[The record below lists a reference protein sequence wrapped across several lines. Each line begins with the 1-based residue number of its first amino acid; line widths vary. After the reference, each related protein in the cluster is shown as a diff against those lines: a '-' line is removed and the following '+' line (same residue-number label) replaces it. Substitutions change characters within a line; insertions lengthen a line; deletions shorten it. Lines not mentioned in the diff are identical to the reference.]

1 MTPTF
6 ENFPEILEKAGFPN
20 TVMRHAADYLDL
32 TKPNMA
38 ALNYTAAVRT
48 CGGAASTLPE
58 SHHNLQV
65 KTNSSEN
72 RPNPHGNLFSCHV
85 AGAIMCWRERRLK
98 LMLSQPWSRF
108 LVARHSTIPQIF
120 IDRNEIDQVWANS
133 SKHSARA
140 LMAAYLWERSRALV
154 LLELIKI
161 GRTVLWR
168 FTFLS
173 HSLKFQHDGC
183 FPKDMSTNQSC
194 WFWNR
199 RKARRRCKFIVKN
212 LSLSPPLIP

>member
-1 MTPTF
+1 MPCCRSYHVLTIEEVEAHVIPTVEQIPGSQTF
-6 ENFPEILEKAGFPN
+6 DN
-20 TVMRHAADYLDL
+20 
-32 TKPNMA
+32 
-38 ALNYTAAVRT
+38 
-48 CGGAASTLPE
+48 STD
-58 SHHNLQV
+58 
-65 KTNSSEN
+65 
-72 RPNPHGNLFSCHV
+72 
-85 AGAIMCWRERRLK
+85 
-98 LMLSQPWSRF
+98 
-108 LVARHSTIPQIF
+108 F
-120 IDRNEIDQVWANS
+120 IDQNEINQVWADS

-140 LMAAYLWERSRALV
+140 LMAAYLWERSRALA

-212 LSLSPPLIP
+212 LCLSPPLIPLEVRASVQADWQLCLECGAVCGASGLVIFRWIEIIITF